1 VFSFGLGNDVAMEA
15 PDVMR
20 TKAKLQK
27 KARIGVVAGQYNAE
41 LSRALVDSTCGELD
55 RMDLGIEVG
64 CFLVPGAFEVP
75 LVVKRLAQKRH
86 YEAIIALGVIVR
98 GETAHGNLIGTV
110 VTEALMQIALE
121 FSIPVIHEVLLV
133 DNEEQARQRV
143 CGGRSDRG
151 SEAAQVAVEMVRIVA
166 NL

>member
-1 VFSFGLGNDVAMEA
+1 MEM
-15 PDVMR
+15 PVVMC
-20 TKAKLQK
+20 TKGKLQK

-41 LSRALVDSTCGELD
+41 LSRALVDSTCRELD
-55 RMDLGIEVG
+55 RMDLGIEVV

-75 LVVKRLAQKRH
+75 LIVKKLAQKRR

-98 GETAHGNLIGTV
+98 GETAHGDLIGTV

-121 FSIPVIHEVLLV
+121 FSIPVVHEVLLV
-133 DNEEQARQRV
+133 DDEEQARQRV
-143 CGGRSDRG
+143 HGGRSDRG
-151 SEAAQVAVEMVRIVA
+151 SDAAQVAVEMVRIVA

>member
-1 VFSFGLGNDVAMEA
+1 MYTKGGLRE
-15 PDVMR
+15 
-20 TKAKLQK
+20 

-41 LSRALVDSTCGELD
+41 LSQALVESTCRELD
-55 RMDLGIEVG
+55 RADLEIEAR
-64 CFLVPGAFEVP
+64 CFSVPGAFEVP
-75 LVVKRLAQKRH
+75 LIVKKLAQKRY

-98 GETAHGNLIGTV
+98 GETAHGDLIGTV

-133 DNEEQARQRV
+133 DNEEQARRRV
-143 CGGRSDRG
+143 CGGGSDRG